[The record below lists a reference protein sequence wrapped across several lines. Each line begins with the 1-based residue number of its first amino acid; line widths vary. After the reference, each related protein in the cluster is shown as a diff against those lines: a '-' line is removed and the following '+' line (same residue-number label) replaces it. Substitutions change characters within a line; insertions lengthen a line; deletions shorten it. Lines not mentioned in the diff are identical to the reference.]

1 MHRANR
7 ERFTGNKVKRI
18 LLFILIFSFVF
29 WKGQNIDAF
38 QKELKLFENIK
49 LLDQYLQNNDE
60 KIVDLLDRDV
70 SFGHSN
76 GWVQGFDDFK
86 KDFSSKKV
94 IYKDIQ
100 QTELSEIKK
109 YKRTASI
116 RRKIKVLGIYKNQ
129 DFEMKLALLEIWIKK
144 DAEWKLWSRQS
155 VEIKP

>member
-1 MHRANR
+1 M
-7 ERFTGNKVKRI
+7 KRI
-18 LLFILIFSFVF
+18 LLFILLFSFVF
-29 WKGQNIDAF
+29 WKGQNVDAF

-49 LLDQYLQNNDE
+49 LLDQYMQNNDE

-100 QTELSEIKK
+100 QTELSDIRK
-109 YKRTASI
+109 YKKTAVSEE
-116 RRKIKVLGIYKNQ
+116 K
-129 DFEMKLALLEIWIKK
+129 
-144 DAEWKLWSRQS
+144 
-155 VEIKP
+155 